1 MEFWRSPRNPLRVAA
16 TRRGWLLVLL
26 AMGLI
31 SAGTLSSAEPAE
43 KIVVLTIDYGDGV
56 QKRFTQLAWND
67 KLTVLGALE
76 LAAKHP
82 RGVKFT
88 QRGSGETAFV
98 DSIDGLKD
106 QRQGKA
112 WIYSIND
119 RTGEKSAG
127 IATLAPGDAILWK
140 FDIYR

>member
-1 MEFWRSPRNPLRVAA
+1 MEFWLSPRHAQPLAVSRRV
-16 TRRGWLLVLL
+16 WLLILL

-31 SAGTLSSAEPAE
+31 SPLTIAAAEPSE
-43 KIVVLTIDYGDGV
+43 KIVTLTIDFGDGV
-56 QKRFTQLAWND
+56 QKRFTQLPWND

-76 LAAKHP
+76 LAAKHH

-127 IATLAPGDAILWK
+127 IAALAPGDAILWK